1 MHIGTYPAICRLGD
15 RDGLGDTASSTQLG
29 ILGVADQRIRAMVDR
44 TRGHAALRAIRFQNL
59 GVGSGA
65 SDVVN

>member
-15 RDGLGDTASSTQLG
+15 RDGLEGTVSSTWLG
-29 ILGVADQRIRAMVDR
+29 ILGVADQRNRGMVDS
-44 TRGHAALRAIRFQNL
+44 TRGHEALRAIRFQNL

-65 SDVVN
+65 SGVVN